1 MYANG
6 NAARIR
12 VNRYVVAGIF
22 VGLIVASSFAFL
34 TVHPDR
40 FTFVSLTPNTLGG
53 NNPAA
58 SGRDPLVWPFSRDS
72 IWNLPIGSNA
82 RYVWGGIRHATSM
95 AYFTDADIL
104 VLEPSAPATT
114 VYANSDDW
122 GAGTRC
128 SAQGGALFTAPIPA
142 DFVVPGSHQ
151 GSPDG
156 DTPNAA
162 AAILAADGHT
172 IIQTQPFARCAGQS
186 PTSHYMFRSEDLY
199 GTGETGSHGGS
210 GLSALGGTVRLG
222 ELVPG
227 GTIRHSLK
235 LNIDSANFYPGFG
248 GYRWP
253 AWKSDAGGAGYGG
266 SIPEVRMGSLLAPKA
281 DFPTNTLETEPGK
294 ILAAAFRDYGGYIVD
309 TSGWS
314 IYNFVT
320 ERSPAGSVQD
330 EFNKVWGYPLN
341 AGVGA
346 NGWARDLDKIFTN
359 LYVVDSWDKA
369 TWLTVSASNGTVG
382 VGLGIPRVPWA
393 PEFGQVPPPPPPPP
407 RPPPP
412 PGLAGTT
419 VMLTTSKSPSEIN
432 ETVTV
437 SGRLTDASGSPV
449 AGRVVSLEWSAD
461 QTTWSS
467 ETQIG
472 QFPAADASGT
482 FTGRMAFRGSGDH
495 SEFIRARFVGDATF
509 ATSLSLVVT
518 QAVVSSAIA
527 TPLAPTTPPSPI
539 AEPPATPARSEPV
552 PMTPKDLSPTM
563 MLLALLSGLLTAM
576 AAFLCRRVRM
586 DRSSGPRSRAGRRTN
601 ASRRPLPFDDSDDDL
616 EYPL

>member
-95 AYFTDADIL
+95 AYFTDADVL

-162 AAILAADGHT
+162 TAILAANGHT

-186 PTSHYMFRSEDLY
+186 PTSHYMFGSEDLY

-281 DFPTNTLETEPGK
+281 DFPIDTLETEPGK
-294 ILAAAFRDYGGYIVD
+294 ILAAAFRNYGGYIVD

-330 EFNKVWGYPLN
+330 EFNKVWGYSLN

-552 PMTPKDLSPTM
+552 PMTPKDLLPTM
-563 MLLALLSGLLTAM
+563 MLLAVLSVLLTAM

>member
-1 MYANG
+1 M
-6 NAARIR
+6 
-12 VNRYVVAGIF
+12 AGIF
-22 VGLIVASSFAFL
+22 VGLIIAASFAFL
-34 TVHPDR
+34 TAHQDR
-40 FTFVSLTPNTLGG
+40 LTFSSLTPNTLGG

-58 SGRDPLVWPFSRDS
+58 SGRDPLLWPFSRDS

-82 RYVWGGIRHATSM
+82 RYVWAGIHHATSM

-104 VLEPSAPATT
+104 VLQPSAPATT
-114 VYANSDDW
+114 VYANYDDW

-186 PTSHYMFRSEDLY
+186 PTSHYMFGSEDLY

-235 LNIDSANFYPGFG
+235 LNIDSANFYPGLG

-266 SIPEVRMGSLLAPKA
+266 SIPEVRMGSLLAPKP
-281 DFPTNTLETEPGK
+281 DFPIDTLETEPGK
-294 ILAAAFRDYGGYIVD
+294 IVAAAFRDYGGYIVD

-330 EFNKVWGYPLN
+330 EFNKAWGYSLN

-359 LYVVDSWDKA
+359 LYVVDNWDKA
-369 TWLTVSASNGTVG
+369 TWQTVSVSNGNVG
-382 VGLGIPRVPWA
+382 VGLGTPRVGWA

-407 RPPPP
+407 PPSPPPA
-412 PGLAGTT
+412 LTGTT
-419 VMLTTSKSPSEIN
+419 ITLTTSKSPSEIN
-432 ETVTV
+432 ETVAV

-461 QTTWSS
+461 QITWYP
-467 ETQIG
+467 EGQIG
-472 QFPAADASGT
+472 QFSAADTNGAFSDH
-482 FTGRMAFRGSGDH
+482 MAFRGSGDH
-495 SEFIRARFVGDATF
+495 SEYIRARFVGDATF
-509 ATSLSLVVT
+509 ATSLSSVVT
-518 QAVVSSAIA
+518 QAVVKLAVSA
-527 TPLAPTTPPSPI
+527 PPSPPTSPPPA
-539 AEPPATPARSEPV
+539 AEPPATPDRSEPA
-552 PMTPKDLSPTM
+552 PT
-563 MLLALLSGLLTAM
+563 
-576 AAFLCRRVRM
+576 
-586 DRSSGPRSRAGRRTN
+586 
-601 ASRRPLPFDDSDDDL
+601 
-616 EYPL
+616 

>member
-172 IIQTQPFARCAGQS
+172 IIQTQPFARCGGQS

-552 PMTPKDLSPTM
+552 PMTPKDLLPTM
-563 MLLALLSGLLTAM
+563 MLLALLSVLLTAM

>member
-12 VNRYVVAGIF
+12 VNRALVAGIF
-22 VGLIVASSFAFL
+22 VGLIVAASFAFL
-34 TVHPDR
+34 TAHQDR
-40 FTFVSLTPNTLGG
+40 FTLPSLAPKTLGG

-58 SGRDPLVWPFSRDS
+58 SGRDPLLWPFSRDS
-72 IWNLPIGSNA
+72 IWNLPIGSDA
-82 RYVWGGIRHATSM
+82 RYVWGGIQHATSM

-172 IIQTQPFARCAGQS
+172 IIQTQPFARCVGQS

-248 GYRWP
+248 GYRWR

-314 IYNFVT
+314 IYNFVP

-330 EFNKVWGYPLN
+330 EFNKVWGYSLN

-467 ETQIG
+467 ATQIG

-563 MLLALLSGLLTAM
+563 MLLALLSVHLTAM

-586 DRSSGPRSRAGRRTN
+586 DRSSGRRSPPGRRTN
-601 ASRRPLPFDDSDDDL
+601 ASLRLLPFDDSDDDVEDTL
-616 EYPL
+616 

>member
-12 VNRYVVAGIF
+12 VNRALVAGIF
-22 VGLIVASSFAFL
+22 VGLIVAASFAFL

-128 SAQGGALFTAPIPA
+128 SAHGGALFTAPIPA

-199 GTGETGSHGGS
+199 GIGETGSHGGS

-281 DFPTNTLETEPGK
+281 DFPIDTLETEPGK

-552 PMTPKDLSPTM
+552 PMTPKDLLPTM
-563 MLLALLSGLLTAM
+563 MLLAVLSVLLTAM

>member
-6 NAARIR
+6 NAIRIR
-12 VNRYVVAGIF
+12 VNRGLVAGIF
-22 VGLIVASSFAFL
+22 VGLIIAASFAFL
-34 TVHPDR
+34 TAHQDR
-40 FTFVSLTPNTLGG
+40 LTFSSLTPNTLGG

-58 SGRDPLVWPFSRDS
+58 SGRDPLLWPFSRDS

-82 RYVWGGIRHATSM
+82 RYVWAGIHHATSM

-104 VLEPSAPATT
+104 VLQPSAPATT
-114 VYANSDDW
+114 VYANYDDW

-186 PTSHYMFRSEDLY
+186 PTSHYMFGSEDLY

-235 LNIDSANFYPGFG
+235 LNIDSANFYPGLG

-253 AWKSDAGGAGYGG
+253 ASKSD
-266 SIPEVRMGSLLAPKA
+266 
-281 DFPTNTLETEPGK
+281 
-294 ILAAAFRDYGGYIVD
+294 
-309 TSGWS
+309 
-314 IYNFVT
+314 
-320 ERSPAGSVQD
+320 
-330 EFNKVWGYPLN
+330 

-359 LYVVDSWDKA
+359 LYVVDNWDKA
-369 TWLTVSASNGTVG
+369 TWQTVSVSNGNVG
-382 VGLGIPRVPWA
+382 VGLGTPRVGWA

-407 RPPPP
+407 PPSPPPA
-412 PGLAGTT
+412 LTGTT
-419 VMLTTSKSPSEIN
+419 ITLTTSKSPSEIN
-432 ETVTV
+432 ETVAV
-437 SGRLTDASGSPV
+437 SGPLTDASGSPV
-449 AGRVVSLEWSAD
+449 AGRVVSLGWPAE
-461 QTTWSS
+461 QITWYP
-467 ETQIG
+467 EGQIG
-472 QFPAADASGT
+472 QFSAADTNG
-482 FTGRMAFRGSGDH
+482 
-495 SEFIRARFVGDATF
+495 
-509 ATSLSLVVT
+509 
-518 QAVVSSAIA
+518 
-527 TPLAPTTPPSPI
+527 
-539 AEPPATPARSEPV
+539 ARSEEH
-552 PMTPKDLSPTM
+552 TSELQ
-563 MLLALLSGLLTAM
+563 
-576 AAFLCRRVRM
+576 
-586 DRSSGPRSRAGRRTN
+586 
-601 ASRRPLPFDDSDDDL
+601 
-616 EYPL
+616 

>member
-12 VNRYVVAGIF
+12 VNRALVAWIF
-22 VGLIVASSFAFL
+22 VGLIVAASFAFL
-34 TVHPDR
+34 TAHQDR
-40 FTFVSLTPNTLGG
+40 FTLPSLAPKTLGG

-58 SGRDPLVWPFSRDS
+58 SGRDPLLWPFSRDS
-72 IWNLPIGSNA
+72 IWNLPIGSDA
-82 RYVWGGIRHATSM
+82 RYVWGGIQHATSM

-281 DFPTNTLETEPGK
+281 DFPIDTLETEPGK

-330 EFNKVWGYPLN
+330 EFNKVWGYSLN

-472 QFPAADASGT
+472 QFTAADASGT

-552 PMTPKDLSPTM
+552 PMTPKDLLPTM
-563 MLLALLSGLLTAM
+563 MLLAVLSVLLTAM

>member
-253 AWKSDAGGAGYGG
+253 AWKSDAGGAGYSG

-552 PMTPKDLSPTM
+552 PMTPKDLLPTM
-563 MLLALLSGLLTAM
+563 MLLAVLSVLLTAM

>member
-172 IIQTQPFARCAGQS
+172 IIQTQPFARCVGQS

-281 DFPTNTLETEPGK
+281 DFPIDTLETEPGK

-552 PMTPKDLSPTM
+552 PMTPKDLLPTM
-563 MLLALLSGLLTAM
+563 MLLAVLSVLPTAM

>member
-6 NAARIR
+6 NAIRIR
-12 VNRYVVAGIF
+12 VNRGLVAGIF
-22 VGLIVASSFAFL
+22 VGLIIAASFAFL
-34 TVHPDR
+34 TAHQDR
-40 FTFVSLTPNTLGG
+40 LTFSSLTPNTLGG
-53 NNPAA
+53 NNPAV
-58 SGRDPLVWPFSRDS
+58 SGRDPLLWPFSRDS

-82 RYVWGGIRHATSM
+82 RYVWAGIHHATSM

-104 VLEPSAPATT
+104 VLQPSAPATT
-114 VYANSDDW
+114 VYANYDDW

-186 PTSHYMFRSEDLY
+186 PTSHYMFGNEDLY

-235 LNIDSANFYPGFG
+235 LNLDSANYYSGYG

-253 AWKSDAGGAGYGG
+253 AVKSDAGGAGYGG
-266 SIPEVRMGSLLAPKA
+266 ALPEERMGAPLALQPA
-281 DFPTNTLETEPGK
+281 FPVDTLETEPGK
-294 ILAAAFRDYGGYIVD
+294 IVAAAFRDYGGYIVD

-320 ERSPAGSVQD
+320 ERSPAGGGAD
-330 EFNKVWGYPLN
+330 ELNKGWGYYPN
-341 AGVGA
+341 ERVGA
-346 NGWARDLDKIFTN
+346 HARAPALGESFTN

-382 VGLGIPRVPWA
+382 VGL
-393 PEFGQVPPPPPPPP
+393 
-407 RPPPP
+407 
-412 PGLAGTT
+412 
-419 VMLTTSKSPSEIN
+419 
-432 ETVTV
+432 
-437 SGRLTDASGSPV
+437 
-449 AGRVVSLEWSAD
+449 
-461 QTTWSS
+461 
-467 ETQIG
+467 
-472 QFPAADASGT
+472 
-482 FTGRMAFRGSGDH
+482 
-495 SEFIRARFVGDATF
+495 
-509 ATSLSLVVT
+509 
-518 QAVVSSAIA
+518 
-527 TPLAPTTPPSPI
+527 
-539 AEPPATPARSEPV
+539 
-552 PMTPKDLSPTM
+552 
-563 MLLALLSGLLTAM
+563 
-576 AAFLCRRVRM
+576 
-586 DRSSGPRSRAGRRTN
+586 
-601 ASRRPLPFDDSDDDL
+601 
-616 EYPL
+616 